1 MANYISSNANRF
13 YAITESAYGQAAPVT
28 AANRFPAVKL
38 QAQQVLEGTK
48 RFDKTGTRTFLGA
61 PKTARRHT
69 AFEVRSYLTSWPGSG
84 EPGYGPLFR
93 AGMGSISPQFV
104 GALSIATV
112 QNPTQIQTTVPH
124 GLSVG
129 SGISFSNEIRFVTG
143 VIDST
148 TISFNAG
155 FSTTPVTGQSL
166 SPALTYRLASALP
179 SLTVYDY
186 WDPTTTVSR
195 MLTGAA
201 VDTMDILVNG
211 DYHEF
216 AFSGPAADLVDSTSF
231 TPGLGGMSTFPSEP
245 AIGAF
250 NYSIVPGHLG
260 QVWLGSLDSQFFTLT
275 AANIEVKNHIDVR
288 NQEFGSSYPRAIAP
302 GMRQVSS
309 RFSVFAQDDT
319 QTNALYQAA
328 KARTLV
334 SAMLQ
339 LGQQQSQLM
348 GIFLP
353 QVTPEIPIFN
363 DSDTRLQWEFNSN
376 LAQGTSDDELFIAFA

>member
-13 YAITESAYGQAAPVT
+13 YVALEAAYGQAAAITPG
-28 AANRFPAVKL
+28 NRFPAVKL

-48 RFDKTGTRTFLGA
+48 RHDKTGTRTFLGA

-69 AFEVRSYLTSWPGSG
+69 AFEVRSYLTSWSGSG

-93 AGMGSISPQFV
+93 AGMGSAPQFT
-104 GALSIATV
+104 GALSIAAV
-112 QNPTQIQTTVPH
+112 QNATQIQTTVPH
-124 GLSVG
+124 GLSAG
-129 SGISFSNEIRFVTG
+129 SGVSFSNEIRFVTS
-143 VIDST
+143 VIDAM
-148 TISFNAG
+148 TIMINASF
-155 FSTTPVTGQSL
+155 SITPVTGQAL
-166 SPALTYRLASALP
+166 SPAVTYRLASALP

-186 WDPTTTVSR
+186 WDPLTTVSR
-195 MLTGAA
+195 LIVGAA
-201 VDTMDILVNG
+201 VDTMDIIVNG

-216 AFSGPAADLVDSTSF
+216 AFSGPAADLLDSSTF
-231 TPGLGGMSTFPSEP
+231 TPGTAGMTAFPVEP
-245 AIGAF
+245 PVGAF

-260 QVWLGSLDSQFFTLT
+260 QVWLGNVDNQFFTLT
-275 AANIEVKNHIDVR
+275 AATIEIKNHIDVR

-309 RFSVFAQDDT
+309 RFAVFAQDDA

-328 KARTLV
+328 KARNLV

-339 LGQQQSQLM
+339 LGQQQNELM

-353 QVTPEIPIFN
+353 QVTPEIPVFN
-363 DSDTRLQWEFNSN
+363 DSETRLQWEFNSN